1 MSLVLY
7 SKWFVKI
14 DVELQKKGSIKIDSI
29 KLFLKK
35 QTKFTDIIF
44 TEKKEN
50 KRIDRVNL

>member
-7 SKWFVKI
+7 SKWFLKI

-35 QTKFTDIIF
+35 
-44 TEKKEN
+44 EK
-50 KRIDRVNL
+50 D